1 MGHGSLTTGALGAI
15 AYLVTFGSL
24 VGYTA
29 FVWLL
34 EHVPVPKVTTYAYV
48 NPVVAVILGAIFLG
62 EHLVSNRIRG
72 NGRRSHRGGTGYFLP
87 NPRGRRISGSQ

>member
-1 MGHGSLTTGALGAI
+1 VGAV

-34 EHVPVPKVTTYAYV
+34 DHVPVAKVTTYAYV
-48 NPVVAVILGAIFLG
+48 NPVVAVILGAILLG
-62 EHLVSNRIRG
+62 EHLAGTEYIGMAAVVLAVVLVTSSRIRVEA
-72 NGRRSHRGGTGYFLP
+72 RLP
-87 NPRGRRISGSQ
+87 EAEPAKV